1 MTQRPLLRYILIGL
15 GGLLAVLLALAAYVA
30 ATFDPNDY
38 KDELAALVKRS
49 KNRDLR
55 FEGPIRLSFWPNLG
69 ADLSGVSLSEAGG
82 GGTFLR
88 VGKAHA
94 SVRVMPLLGGQVVVN
109 GVDVSDVQASIR
121 RDAQGAFN
129 FADLLSKPE
138 EKSEKVAFDIASIRV
153 RNSRIDYADA
163 GGSRL
168 RIDGIDLQTGAISE
182 STARDVR
189 LAAQLTAPGQSTALQ
204 ARFGQAAFGDTFAGR
219 DVVVEATV
227 DSKAA
232 DGSETRLKARA
243 SMATLDQKGQVLS
256 TSPLQ
261 ATMSGTLAG
270 ASVDLSAA
278 TPLRFDLAQNRLSLQ
293 DLALQFS
300 AKQQLVDLN
309 GTLKGP
315 AELAL
320 ASQTLR
326 VPKFALD
333 LTASSPK
340 LAGGPVQASISGEL
354 GANAAARSADVRFEG
369 HIDGHALGGTL
380 GAEAA
385 GTPSLRADLR
395 AREVDIAKVIA
406 RFSSSDLLAGKGD
419 VDIRVTTQG
428 ATAAALTQAL
438 NGDGAVVLRDGA
450 VKGLDINSSIREM
463 RSAVRK
469 VLGKE
474 TGTTVKNKRTDFS
487 EMTASFTIRD
497 GVLDNRDLAM
507 KSPLLRVA
515 GAGTVDLVKAQLDY
529 GVKASLVASREGQGG
544 EERSQLAGITVPVK
558 LYGPLAAPQY
568 SIDFAAM
575 LTPDVV
581 QKALA
586 NPGAAKEA
594 AKETVRDV
602 KDQAKGVKDSVR
614 DLKGLFGR

>member
-1 MTQRPLLRYILIGL
+1 
-15 GGLLAVLLALAAYVA
+15 
-30 ATFDPNDY
+30 
-38 KDELAALVKRS
+38 
-49 KNRDLR
+49 
-55 FEGPIRLSFWPNLG
+55 
-69 ADLSGVSLSEAGG
+69 
-82 GGTFLR
+82 
-88 VGKAHA
+88 
-94 SVRVMPLLGGQVVVN
+94 
-109 GVDVSDVQASIR
+109 
-121 RDAQGAFN
+121 
-129 FADLLSKPE
+129 
-138 EKSEKVAFDIASIRV
+138 
-153 RNSRIDYADA
+153 
-163 GGSRL
+163 
-168 RIDGIDLQTGAISE
+168 
-182 STARDVR
+182 
-189 LAAQLTAPGQSTALQ
+189 
-204 ARFGQAAFGDTFAGR
+204 
-219 DVVVEATV
+219 
-227 DSKAA
+227 
-232 DGSETRLKARA
+232 
-243 SMATLDQKGQVLS
+243 MATLDQKGQVLS

-340 LAGGPVQASISGEL
+340 LAGGPVQATISGEL

-474 TGTTVKNKRTDFS
+474 TGTTAKNKRTDFS

-602 KDQAKGVKDSVR
+602 KEQAKGVKDSVR